1 MIVIGIEIEVVVV
14 VAAAAWVALGSDGG
28 KKTMK
33 RRLETAGA
41 AGLIGSLAG
50 LIASSLAAAAAAAAV
65 VVVVLVDSAV
75 AMAYCLFGSFQARIH
90 RGYWTLSTIN
100 DMKLY
105 VSKFAIR
112 DHNRIIICVI
122 TQIIMWV
129 CTLYIYTL
137 RCVTS
142 RELEVGDTYSS
153 SVVRSD

>member
-1 MIVIGIEIEVVVV
+1 VVV

-33 RRLETAGA
+33 RRLETVGA

-50 LIASSLAAAAAAAAV
+50 LIASSLAAAAAAV
-65 VVVVLVDSAV
+65 VVVVLVDLAV

-112 DHNRIIICVI
+112 DHNRIIIRVI

-137 RCVTS
+137 RYITS

>member
-14 VAAAAWVALGSDGG
+14 VAAAWVALGSDGG

-33 RRLETAGA
+33 RRLETVGA

-50 LIASSLAAAAAAAAV
+50 LKASSLAAAAAAAAAAV
-65 VVVVLVDSAV
+65 VVVVLGDSAV

-105 VSKFAIR
+105 VSKFKI
-112 DHNRIIICVI
+112 
-122 TQIIMWV
+122 
-129 CTLYIYTL
+129 
-137 RCVTS
+137 
-142 RELEVGDTYSS
+142 E
-153 SVVRSD
+153 